1 MSILES
7 GEKMKK
13 LNILSLFDGI
23 SCGRVALDRAKIP
36 INKYYASEIN
46 EYSIKIAVK
55 NFPDTIEL
63 GDVRNIKKENINEK
77 IDLLIG
83 GSPCQSFSFI
93 GHMDGM
99 STTENGIKKDILTLE
114 EYLETKK
121 SGFKFNG
128 FSYLFWEYVR
138 LLKEVKPKYFLLENV
153 NMTKKWENVITKA
166 LGVNPIRINSSLLSA
181 QNRKR
186 LYWTNLPIKG
196 IPEDS
201 NLLLKSI
208 FEIKE
213 NYENVGETLTVQR
226 SLPKLQKK
234 YGYIPNMFNAY
245 NSTEIIDKSPTL
257 SLGSMVTSSCATT
270 IFVKDNK
277 LGYYNVKNKKIN
289 INNIEYD
296 TKLNDGKYILR
307 KLTPIEC
314 ERLQTLPDNY
324 TFGVSDSQRYKM
336 IGNGWTVNVIKWI
349 FEQYP
354 NEED

>member
-1 MSILES
+1 
-7 GEKMKK
+7 MKK
-13 LNILSLFDGI
+13 INVLSLFDGI
-23 SCGRVALDRAKIP
+23 SCGRLALNKANIP

-46 EYSIKIAVK
+46 EYSIKVAKK

-63 GDVRNIKKENINEK
+63 GDVRDLKKENIDAK
-77 IDLLIG
+77 IDLLMG

-114 EYLETKK
+114 EYLDAKNN
-121 SGFKFNG
+121 GFKFNG

-138 LLKEVKPKYFLLENV
+138 LLKEVKPKFFLLENV
-153 NMTKKWENVITKA
+153 NMTKKWENVITNA
-166 LGVNPIRINSSLLSA
+166 LGVKPIKINSSLLSA

-196 IPEDS
+196 IPKDS
-201 NLLLKSI
+201 NILLKSI
-208 FEIKE
+208 LEDKE

-226 SLPKLQKK
+226 SLPKLQTK

-270 IFVKDNK
+270 LFVKDDK
-277 LGYYNVKNKKIN
+277 SGCYCVKNNKIN
-289 INNIEYD
+289 INNLEYD
-296 TKLNDGKYILR
+296 TKLEDGNYILR

-314 ERLQTLPDNY
+314 ERLQNLPDNY
-324 TFGVSDSQRYKM
+324 TDGVSDSQRYKM
-336 IGNGWTVNVIKWI
+336 IGNGWTVNVIEWL
-349 FEQYP
+349 FGHYP
-354 NEED
+354 NEEE